1 MLKKEIIL
9 ALQALNGFGLSTIK
23 SLSDF
28 ATTLNLEDDFDAN
41 KLLDFLSFAKA
52 KKALKRVKVEDL
64 SLSILQNALDLAKLQ
79 IEKASKLGIKI
90 ISINDNCYPH
100 LLKDLLN
107 DKQKNVAPI
116 LLYAK
121 GNTDLLNQKS
131 VAIIGS
137 RTPTIEGE
145 KAATYFSKEFAS
157 NGFNI
162 VSGLALGCDALAHQ
176 SALKANGATT
186 AILAHGLDVSIYP
199 KENKDLAKS
208 IVENNGLLIS
218 EYGFGTPC
226 TSYQLVER
234 DRLQSGMSTATVLIQ
249 SKINGG
255 SMHAVNFALYNQRL
269 LYAVNYKANLVDVS
283 VIQGNIH
290 LLEGKNALPLG
301 ANNLQDVISTIDSN
315 L

>member
-1 MLKKEIIL
+1 M
-9 ALQALNGFGLSTIK
+9 
-23 SLSDF
+23 
-28 ATTLNLEDDFDAN
+28 
-41 KLLDFLSFAKA
+41 
-52 KKALKRVKVEDL
+52 
-64 SLSILQNALDLAKLQ
+64 
-79 IEKASKLGIKI
+79 
-90 ISINDNCYPH
+90 
-100 LLKDLLN
+100 
-107 DKQKNVAPI
+107 
-116 LLYAK
+116 
-121 GNTDLLNQKS
+121 
-131 VAIIGS
+131 
-137 RTPTIEGE
+137 
-145 KAATYFSKEFAS
+145 
-157 NGFNI
+157 
-162 VSGLALGCDALAHQ
+162 
-176 SALKANGATT
+176 
-186 AILAHGLDVSIYP
+186 
-199 KENKDLAKS
+199 
-208 IVENNGLLIS
+208 LIS